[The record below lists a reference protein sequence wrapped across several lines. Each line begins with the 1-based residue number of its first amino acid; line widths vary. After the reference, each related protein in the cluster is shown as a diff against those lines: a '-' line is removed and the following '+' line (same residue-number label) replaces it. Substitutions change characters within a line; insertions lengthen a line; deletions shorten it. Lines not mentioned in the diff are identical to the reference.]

1 MIVFRTFRLAVF
13 RTKKM
18 PKTIKSNRALI
29 FRMDAKY
36 RLLIA
41 LLFGV
46 IAYFVFGHITSPPAQ
61 VLSIWI
67 VVALTI
73 ILMDWLIILWAH
85 PMEIHKIAK
94 LEDSSRTLIFLFV
107 IVASIV
113 SLGAILW
120 LLMTTK
126 KHSTADVSEHI
137 LLTLASVSVSW
148 WLVHT
153 VFAMRYAR
161 LYYTPD
167 VKDCKPHGLQFPD
180 EPEPDYLD
188 FVYFSFV
195 IGMTFQTSDV
205 SISSRK
211 IRRFNLVH
219 SLLSFAFNTAIL
231 ALSINVISGMI
242 SQ

>member
-1 MIVFRTFRLAVF
+1 
-13 RTKKM
+13 M
-18 PKTIKSNRALI
+18 PDKVKTNRALI
-29 FRMDAKY
+29 FRLDANY

-41 LLFGV
+41 LLLGV
-46 IAYFVFGHITSPPAQ
+46 VAYFAFGHIASPPAQ
-61 VLSIWI
+61 ILTIWI

-73 ILMDWLIILWAH
+73 IILDWLIILWAH

-107 IVASIV
+107 IIASLM

-120 LLMTTK
+120 LLVTTN
-126 KHSTADVSEHI
+126 KHSGANISEHI

-167 VKDCKPHGLQFPD
+167 ADDGKPGGLQFPE

-188 FVYFSFV
+188 FIYFSFV
-195 IGMTFQTSDV
+195 LGMTFQVSDV
-205 SISSRK
+205 EISSRT
-211 IRRFNLVH
+211 IRRLAWLH
-219 SLLSFAFNTAIL
+219 GLISFVFNTAIV
-231 ALSINVISGMI
+231 ALSINIISGLI
-242 SQ
+242 SG

>member
-1 MIVFRTFRLAVF
+1 
-13 RTKKM
+13 M

-29 FRMDAKY
+29 FRLDAKY

-46 IAYFVFGHITSPPAQ
+46 VAYFAFGHVASPPAQ
-61 VLSIWI
+61 VLTIWI

-73 ILMDWLIILWAH
+73 IILDWLIILWAH

-107 IVASIV
+107 ILASIV

-167 VKDCKPHGLQFPD
+167 ADDGKPGGLQFPE

-195 IGMTFQTSDV
+195 IGMTFQVSDV
-205 SISSRK
+205 EISSRP
-211 IRRFNLVH
+211 IRRLAWLHGIIAFV
-219 SLLSFAFNTAIL
+219 FNTAIV
-231 ALSINVISGMI
+231 ALSINIISGLI
-242 SQ
+242 SG